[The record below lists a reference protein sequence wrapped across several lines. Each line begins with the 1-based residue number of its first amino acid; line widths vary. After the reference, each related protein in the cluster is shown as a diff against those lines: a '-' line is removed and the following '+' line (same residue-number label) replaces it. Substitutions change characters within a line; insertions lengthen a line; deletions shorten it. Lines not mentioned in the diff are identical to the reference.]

1 MEARLLHRR
10 GGWLQVEFPGGAVG
24 WVPQAAALVDEP

>member
-10 GGWLQVEFPGGAVG
+10 GGWLQVRLPGGEVG
-24 WVPQAAALVDEP
+24 WVPHAAALVDGP